1 MAFREVQR
9 MQVVEV
15 VRRWRLGESR
25 RSIAR
30 ATGLSRNTVEKYV
43 RAARAHG
50 VEAANTDR
58 VEEVGSFSPIWPD
71 DRRQDLCWARRGSD
85 VTRAYPDR
93 LAQQP
98 GSCPVGNHFLDL
110 QGEVAPVRD
119 DHAEVRHT
127 SVVLVVD

>member
-1 MAFREVQR
+1 

-50 VEAANTDR
+50 VEAGGEPPAES
-58 VEEVGSFSPIWPD
+58 V
-71 DRRQDLCWARRGSD
+71 
-85 VTRAYPDR
+85 VTQLLR
-93 LAQQP
+93 LNETAP
-98 GSCPVGNHFLDL
+98 KA
-110 QGEVAPVRD
+110 VAPL
-119 DHAEVRHT
+119 A
-127 SVVLVVD
+127 VVLGDQRERIASWLEQELQLTRIHELLGAEGVAVSYTTLRPRL